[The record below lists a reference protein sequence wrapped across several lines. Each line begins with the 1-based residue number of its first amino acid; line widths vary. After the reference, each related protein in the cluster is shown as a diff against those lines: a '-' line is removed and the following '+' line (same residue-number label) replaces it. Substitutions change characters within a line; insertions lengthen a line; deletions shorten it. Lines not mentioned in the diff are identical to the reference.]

1 VQLANQA
8 KELGMDVRPG
18 ATFSFYKTNSGYKLD
33 QNVDDKKEID
43 VVYHWNMISGLLEK
57 FGLKEYV
64 KKKPPLTVIDKSQKS
79 LLEFV

>member
-1 VQLANQA
+1 
-8 KELGMDVRPG
+8 
-18 ATFSFYKTNSGYKLD
+18 
-33 QNVDDKKEID
+33 
-43 VVYHWNMISGLLEK
+43 MISGLLEK